1 MTRAATEKAAG
12 GLIVVES
19 PAKARTLQRYLGK
32 DYRVLACNGH
42 VRDLKSGGLSIDT
55 KKDFAMEFEPVES
68 SKAAVA
74 RIRSALAGMP
84 ALYLATDP
92 DREGEA
98 IAWHLLEMLSDAG
111 ALEDKQVHRVA
122 FNQITRSAVNNA
134 VGDPRD
140 VSMPLVEA
148 QKARRCMDRL
158 LGFTLSPLLSR
169 ILTRGLSAGRVQS
182 PALKLIVEREKE
194 IEAFRPREYWSV
206 TAHLGKDGQE
216 FEAALVEL
224 NGEKLK
230 KFSLGDAA
238 ATAQARD
245 ALLAAMKKGASGD
258 GPGVLTVAN
267 VKPTRAKR
275 GPPPPF
281 TTSTMQQAASRQLGM
296 QAQRTMRVAQSLY
309 EGVDT
314 GSGAVGLITYMRTD
328 SVQMAREAVQEIR
341 DYVVEKLGAG
351 FVPKSPRRY
360 RTKTRNAQEAHE
372 AIRPTSIARAPETL
386 KSHLDSDQY
395 RLYDIIWRRAVA
407 SQMSDALY
415 DRVSAEFTPGK
426 ASPGDAATTPAGRFR
441 ATGNTLAHP
450 GFLKVLARSADSRDK
465 ALPPLAAGETLDVRE
480 LATEQHFTEPPP
492 RYTEAS
498 LVKALEDHG
507 IGRPSTYAETLRK
520 IRDREYAVMEK
531 RNFAP
536 TQKGR
541 IVADFLTRH
550 FNDYV
555 DYDFTAGMEESLD
568 AVANGEKHWVPVMDE
583 FWSHYSEQ
591 LAEKKRT
598 LKGIEERPRRL
609 LGEHPESGEPVYARL
624 GPYGYFVQLGE
635 RTEDHRP
642 PVATLR
648 EGFNY
653 EDITLEQALEL
664 LRGPRLLGSDPATG
678 QPVYAGS
685 GRNGPYVQ
693 LGERGGEE
701 KPKYASLTDGLSEES
716 VNLEEALKLLSLP
729 RELGPH
735 PETGDT
741 VYAGRGRFGPYVQ
754 LGERGKEKPK
764 YASLPPDISPYTV
777 TLDEAVA
784 LLRLPRKLGEHPDNG
799 RPVFVGCGVKG
810 PYVQIGE
817 RGGKTRP
824 RYIRLPKPHSVFT
837 LTLEEALKVQ
847 PARRARRPAIRE
859 FEDGGIRILDGR
871 YGPYVTDGSRN
882 ASVPRGQDPAALSL
896 EQCRELLKNAPKK
909 GSRRR
914 PARR

>member
-1 MTRAATEKAAG
+1 
-12 GLIVVES
+12 
-19 PAKARTLQRYLGK
+19 
-32 DYRVLACNGH
+32 
-42 VRDLKSGGLSIDT
+42 
-55 KKDFAMEFEPVES
+55 
-68 SKAAVA
+68 
-74 RIRSALAGMP
+74 
-84 ALYLATDP
+84 
-92 DREGEA
+92 
-98 IAWHLLEMLSDAG
+98 
-111 ALEDKQVHRVA
+111 
-122 FNQITRSAVNNA
+122 
-134 VGDPRD
+134 
-140 VSMPLVEA
+140 
-148 QKARRCMDRL
+148 
-158 LGFTLSPLLSR
+158 
-169 ILTRGLSAGRVQS
+169 
-182 PALKLIVEREKE
+182 
-194 IEAFRPREYWSV
+194 
-206 TAHLGKDGQE
+206 
-216 FEAALVEL
+216 
-224 NGEKLK
+224 
-230 KFSLGDAA
+230 
-238 ATAQARD
+238 
-245 ALLAAMKKGASGD
+245 
-258 GPGVLTVAN
+258 
-267 VKPTRAKR
+267 
-275 GPPPPF
+275 
-281 TTSTMQQAASRQLGM
+281 MQQAASRQIGM

-341 DYVVEKLGAG
+341 EYVGKELGPDYLSA
-351 FVPKSPRRY
+351 SPRRY

-372 AIRPTSIARAPETL
+372 AIRPTSIANTPESL
-386 KSHLDSDQY
+386 RSRLDFDQY
-395 RLYDIIWRRAVA
+395 RLYGIIWRRAVA

-426 ASPGDAATTPAGRFR
+426 ASAQSPNGDPAGRFR

-465 ALPPLAAGETLDVRE
+465 ALPALKKGDILDVRE
-480 LATEQHFTEPPP
+480 LASEQHFTEPPP
-492 RYTEAS
+492 RYSEAS

-531 RNFAP
+531 RNFVP

-541 IVADFLTRH
+541 LVADFLTRH
-550 FNDYV
+550 FNNYV

-583 FWSHYSEQ
+583 FWGHYSEQ

-598 LKGIEERPRRL
+598 LKGVEERPRRL

-635 RTEDHRP
+635 RTETHRP

-648 EGFNY
+648 DGLNY
-653 EDITLEQALEL
+653 EDVTLEQALEL
-664 LRGPRLLGSDPATG
+664 LRGPRPLGKDPATG

-685 GRNGPYVQ
+685 GRNGPFVQ
-693 LGERGGEE
+693 LGEKGGED
-701 KPKYASLTDGLSEES
+701 KPKYASLTEGLSEES
-716 VNLEEALKLLSLP
+716 VTLEEALKLLSLP

-735 PETGDT
+735 PENGAM

-764 YASLPPDISPYTV
+764 YASLPPEISPYTV
-777 TLDEAVA
+777 SLDEAVA
-784 LLRLPRKLGEHPDNG
+784 LLRLPRKLGEHPENG

-824 RYIRLPKPHSVFT
+824 RYIRLPKPLSVFT

-847 PARRARRPAIRE
+847 PARRASQRAIKE
-859 FEDGGIRILDGR
+859 FEDGAIRILDGR

-882 ASVPRGQDPAALSL
+882 ASVPRQQDPSALSL
-896 EQCRELLKNAPKK
+896 EECRELLKNARKK
-909 GSRRR
+909 GTRRKS
-914 PARR
+914 ARR

>member
-1 MTRAATEKAAG
+1 MQVV
-12 GLIVVES
+12 VVES
-19 PAKARTLQRYLGK
+19 PAKARTLRGCLGAGHAVVAT
-32 DYRVLACNGH
+32 RGH
-42 VRDLKSGGLSIDT
+42 VRDLAA
-55 KKDFAMEFEPVES
+55 KDGSVDPARGFAMVYATRRS
-68 SKAAVA
+68 AARAMRAVA
-74 RIRSALAGMP
+74 AALEDADV
-84 ALYLATDP
+84 LVLATDP

-98 IAWHLLEMLSDAG
+98 IAWHLLELLSDEG

-122 FNQITRSAVNNA
+122 FNQITRSAVNKA
-134 VGDPRD
+134 VEDPRD
-140 VSMPLVEA
+140 VSMPLVDA

-182 PALKLIVEREKE
+182 PALRLIVEREKE
-194 IEAFRPREYWSV
+194 IEAFRPREYW
-206 TAHLGKDGQE
+206 TIAAHLGKDGQD

-224 NGEKLK
+224 NSEKLK
-230 KFSLGDAA
+230 KFSLRD
-238 ATAQARD
+238 ATATEQARE
-245 ALLAAMKKGASGD
+245 ALLAAMRDGASGD
-258 GPGVLTVAN
+258 GLGVLSVAN
-267 VKPTRAKR
+267 VTPTRAKR
-275 GPPPPF
+275 SPPPPF

-341 DYVVEKLGAG
+341 EYIGQELGADYL
-351 FVPKSPRRY
+351 PASPRRY

-372 AIRPTSIARAPETL
+372 AIRPTSIANTPESL
-386 KSHLDSDQY
+386 RSRLDSDQY

-426 ASPGDAATTPAGRFR
+426 ASAGGTDGNPAGRFR

-450 GFLKVLARSADSRDK
+450 GFLKVLARSADIRDK
-465 ALPPLAAGETLDVRE
+465 ALPALKKGDILDVRD
-480 LATEQHFTEPPP
+480 LASEQHFTEPPP
-492 RYTEAS
+492 RYSEAS

-520 IRDREYAVMEK
+520 IRDREYAAMEK
-531 RNFAP
+531 RNFVP

-541 IVADFLTRH
+541 MVAEFLTRH
-550 FNDYV
+550 FNNYV

-583 FWSHYSEQ
+583 FWGHYSEQ
-591 LAEKKRT
+591 LAVKKRT
-598 LKGIEERPRRL
+598 LKGVEERPSRL
-609 LGEHPESGEPVYARL
+609 LGEHPESGEAVYARL

-635 RTEDHRP
+635 RTETHRP
-642 PVATLR
+642 PVATMRDGL
-648 EGFNY
+648 NY
-653 EDITLEQALEL
+653 EDVTLEQALEL
-664 LRGPRLLGSDPATG
+664 LRGPRPLGIDPATG

-693 LGERGGEE
+693 LGEKGGEE
-701 KPKYASLTDGLSEES
+701 KPKYASLTEGLTEES
-716 VNLEEALKLLSLP
+716 VTLEEALKLLSLP
-729 RELGPH
+729 RDLGPH
-735 PETGDT
+735 PENGAM

-764 YASLPPDISPYTV
+764 YASLPPEISPYTV

-784 LLRLPRKLGEHPDNG
+784 LLRLPRKLGEHPENG
-799 RPVFVGCGVKG
+799 RPVLVGYGVKG

-824 RYIRLPKPHSVFT
+824 RYIRLPKPLSVFT

-847 PARRARRPAIRE
+847 PAPRARQRAIKE
-859 FEDGGIRILDGR
+859 FEDGAIRILDGR

-882 ASVPRGQDPAALSL
+882 ASVPRQQDPAALSL
-896 EQCRELLKNAPKK
+896 EECRELLKNARKK
-909 GSRRR
+909 GSRRKS
-914 PARR
+914 ARR

>member
-1 MTRAATEKAAG
+1 MTRAATGKAAG

-55 KKDFAMEFEPVES
+55 KKGFAMEFEAVES

-74 RIRSALAGMP
+74 RIRSALARMP

-111 ALEDKQVHRVA
+111 ALENKQVHRVA

-134 VGDPRD
+134 VEDPRD

-194 IEAFRPREYWSV
+194 IEAFRPREYWTV

-230 KFSLGDAA
+230 KFSLGDAE

-245 ALLAAMKKGASGD
+245 TLLAAMKEGASDD

-341 DYVVEKLGAG
+341 EYVAEKLGAG
-351 FVPKSPRRY
+351 FVPGSPRRY

-426 ASPGDAATTPAGRFR
+426 AAAGAEEITPAGRFR

-541 IVADFLTRH
+541 MVADFLTRH

-591 LAEKKRT
+591 LTEKKRT

-648 EGFNY
+648 EGLNY

-664 LRGPRLLGSDPATG
+664 LRGPRLLGTDPATG

-716 VNLEEALKLLSLP
+716 VTLEEALKLLSLP

-764 YASLPPDISPYTV
+764 YASLPPEISPYTV
-777 TLDEAVA
+777 TLDEAVG
-784 LLRLPRKLGEHPDNG
+784 LLRLPRELGKHPDNG
-799 RPVFVGCGVKG
+799 RPVYVGCGVKG
-810 PYVQIGE
+810 PYVQIGK
-817 RGGKTRP
+817 RGGKARP

-837 LTLEEALKVQ
+837 LTLEEALEVQ

-882 ASVPRGQDPAALSL
+882 ASVPREQDPAALSL
-896 EQCRELLKNAPKK
+896 EQCRELLKNARKK

>member
-1 MTRAATEKAAG
+1 MTRNADERDAG

-42 VRDLKSGGLSIDT
+42 VRDLRSGGLAIDT
-55 KKDFAMEFEPVES
+55 KKGFEMEFEPVES

-74 RIRSALAGMP
+74 RIRRALAGMP

-98 IAWHLLEMLSDAG
+98 IAWHLLELLSDEG

-122 FNQITRSAVNNA
+122 FNQITRSAVNKA
-134 VGDPRD
+134 VEDPRD
-140 VSMPLVEA
+140 VSMPLVNA

-182 PALKLIVEREKE
+182 PALRLIVEREKE
-194 IEAFRPREYWSV
+194 IEAFRPREYW
-206 TAHLGKDGQE
+206 TIAAHLGKDGQD

-238 ATAQARD
+238 ATEQARE
-245 ALLAAMKKGASGD
+245 ALLAAMRDGASGD
-258 GPGVLTVAN
+258 CPRVLSVAN
-267 VKPTRAKR
+267 VTPTRAKR
-275 GPPPPF
+275 SPPPPF
-281 TTSTMQQAASRQLGM
+281 TTSTMQQAASRQIGM

-341 DYVVEKLGAG
+341 EYVGKELGPDYLPA
-351 FVPKSPRRY
+351 SPRRY

-372 AIRPTSIARAPETL
+372 AIRPTSIANTPESL
-386 KSHLDSDQY
+386 RSRLDSDQY
-395 RLYDIIWRRAVA
+395 RLYGIIWRRAVA

-426 ASPGDAATTPAGRFR
+426 ASAQSPDGDPAGRFR

-465 ALPPLAAGETLDVRE
+465 ALPALQKGDILDVRE
-480 LATEQHFTEPPP
+480 LASEQHFTEPPP
-492 RYTEAS
+492 RYSEAS

-531 RNFAP
+531 RNFVP

-541 IVADFLTRH
+541 LVADFLTRH
-550 FNDYV
+550 FNNYV

-583 FWSHYSEQ
+583 FWGHYSEQ

-598 LKGIEERPRRL
+598 LKGVEERPRRL

-635 RTEDHRP
+635 RTETHRP

-648 EGFNY
+648 DGVNY
-653 EDITLEQALEL
+653 EDVTLEQALEL
-664 LRGPRLLGSDPATG
+664 LRGPRPLGQDPATG

-693 LGERGGEE
+693 LGEKGGKE
-701 KPKYASLTDGLSEES
+701 KPKYASLTEGLTEES
-716 VNLEEALKLLSLP
+716 VTLEEALKLLSLP

-735 PETGDT
+735 PENGAM

-764 YASLPPDISPYTV
+764 YASLPPEISPYTV

-784 LLRLPRKLGEHPDNG
+784 LLRLPRKLGEHPENG
-799 RPVFVGCGVKG
+799 RPVLVGCGVKG

-817 RGGKTRP
+817 RVGKTRP
-824 RYIRLPKPHSVFT
+824 RYIRLPKPLSVFT
-837 LTLEEALKVQ
+837 VTLEEALKVQ
-847 PARRARRPAIRE
+847 PARRASQRAIKE
-859 FEDGGIRILDGR
+859 FEDGAIRILDGR

-882 ASVPRGQDPAALSL
+882 ASVPRQQDPSALSL
-896 EQCRELLKNAPKK
+896 EECRELLKNARKK
-909 GSRRR
+909 GTRRR
-914 PARR
+914 SARR

>member
-1 MTRAATEKAAG
+1 M
-12 GLIVVES
+12 VES

-55 KKDFAMEFEPVES
+55 KKGFAMEFEAVES

-74 RIRSALAGMP
+74 RIRSALARMP

-111 ALEDKQVHRVA
+111 ALENKQVHRVA

-134 VGDPRD
+134 VEDPRD

-194 IEAFRPREYWSV
+194 IEAFRPREYWTL

-224 NGEKLK
+224 KGEKLK
-230 KFSLGDAA
+230 KFSLGDAE

-245 ALLAAMKKGASGD
+245 TLLAAMKEGASDD

-341 DYVVEKLGAG
+341 EYVAEKLGAG
-351 FVPKSPRRY
+351 FVPGSPRRY

-407 SQMSDALY
+407 SQMSDAVY

-426 ASPGDAATTPAGRFR
+426 TAPGAAETTPAGRFR

-465 ALPPLAAGETLDVRE
+465 ALPPLATGETLDVRE

-541 IVADFLTRH
+541 MVADFLTRH

-591 LAEKKRT
+591 LTEKKRT

-648 EGFNY
+648 EGLNY

-664 LRGPRLLGSDPATG
+664 LRGPRLLGTDTATG

-716 VNLEEALKLLSLP
+716 VTLEEALKLLSLP

-735 PETGDT
+735 PETDDT

-764 YASLPPDISPYTV
+764 YASLPPEISPYTV
-777 TLDEAVA
+777 TLDEAVG
-784 LLRLPRKLGEHPDNG
+784 LLRLPRELGKHPDNG
-799 RPVFVGCGVKG
+799 RPVYVGCGVKG
-810 PYVQIGE
+810 PYVQIGK
-817 RGGKTRP
+817 RGGKARP

-837 LTLEEALKVQ
+837 LTLEEALEVQ

-882 ASVPRGQDPAALSL
+882 ASVPREQDPAALSL
-896 EQCRELLKNAPKK
+896 EQCRELLKNARKK
-909 GSRRR
+909 GSRKR

>member
-1 MTRAATEKAAG
+1 MTRAATGKAVG

-32 DYRVLACNGH
+32 GYRVLACNGH

-55 KKDFAMEFEPVES
+55 KKGFAMEFEPVES

-74 RIRSALAGMP
+74 RIRNALAGMP

-98 IAWHLLEMLSDAG
+98 IAWHLLELLSDAG

-134 VGDPRD
+134 VDDPRD

-182 PALKLIVEREKE
+182 PALRLIVEREKE
-194 IEAFRPREYWSV
+194 IEAFRPREYWSIA
-206 TAHLGKDGQE
+206 AHLGKDGQD

-238 ATAQARD
+238 VTGQARD
-245 ALLAAMKKGASGD
+245 ALLAAMKDGAPG
-258 GPGVLTVAN
+258 GGLGVLTVAK
-267 VKPTRAKR
+267 VTPTRAKR
-275 GPPPPF
+275 SPPPPF

-314 GSGAVGLITYMRTD
+314 DSGTVGLITYMRTD

-341 DYVVEKLGAG
+341 EYISRELGAD
-351 FVPKSPRRY
+351 FLPASPRRY

-372 AIRPTSIARAPETL
+372 AIRPTSLVRTPESL
-386 KSHLDSDQY
+386 RSRLDSDQY

-426 ASPGDAATTPAGRFR
+426 ASVNVAETTPAGRFR

-450 GFLKVLARSADSRDK
+450 GFLKVLARSADSRDR
-465 ALPPLAAGETLDVRE
+465 ALPPLAQGETLDVRD
-480 LATEQHFTEPPP
+480 LAAEQHFTEPPP
-492 RYTEAS
+492 RYSEAS

-531 RNFAP
+531 RNFVP

-541 IVADFLTRH
+541 MVAEFLTRH

-583 FWSHYSEQ
+583 FWGHYSEQ
-591 LAEKKRT
+591 LADKKRT
-598 LKGIEERPRRL
+598 LKGIEERPSRL
-609 LGEHPESGEPVYARL
+609 LGEHPESSEPVYARL

-635 RTEDHRP
+635 RTDDHRP

-653 EDITLEQALEL
+653 EDVTLEQALEL
-664 LRGPRLLGSDPATG
+664 LRGPRLLGTDPATG
-678 QPVYAGS
+678 RQVYAGS

-716 VNLEEALKLLSLP
+716 VTLEEALKLLSLP

-735 PETGDT
+735 PDTGAT
-741 VYAGRGRFGPYVQ
+741 VYAGRGRLGPYVQ
-754 LGERGKEKPK
+754 LGERGKTKPK
-764 YASLPPDISPYTV
+764 YASLPPDLSPYTV

-784 LLRLPRKLGEHPDNG
+784 LLRLPRELGKHPDSG

-847 PARRARRPAIRE
+847 PARRARRPAIKE

-882 ASVPRGQDPAALSL
+882 ASVPRQQDPAALSL

-914 PARR
+914 TARR

>member
-1 MTRAATEKAAG
+1 MTRAATGKAAG

-19 PAKARTLQRYLGK
+19 PAKARTLQSYLGK

-55 KKDFAMEFEPVES
+55 KKGFAMEFEPVES

-74 RIRSALAGMP
+74 RIRSALAKMP

-98 IAWHLLEMLSDAG
+98 IAWHLLELLSDAG

-134 VGDPRD
+134 VDDPRD

-206 TAHLGKDGQE
+206 TAHLGKDGQD

-230 KFSLGDAA
+230 KFSLSDAA
-238 ATAQARD
+238 ATEQARD
-245 ALLAAMKKGASGD
+245 ALLAAMKEGAPGG

-314 GSGAVGLITYMRTD
+314 GGGAVGLITYMRTD

-341 DYVVEKLGAG
+341 EYVVGKLGAG
-351 FVPKSPRRY
+351 FVPKAPRRY

-415 DRVSAEFTPGK
+415 DRVSAEFTPGTPS
-426 ASPGDAATTPAGRFR
+426 ARVAETTPAGRFR

-450 GFLKVLARSADSRDK
+450 GFLKVLARAADSRDK
-465 ALPPLAAGETLDVRE
+465 ALPPLATGETLDVRE

-541 IVADFLTRH
+541 MVADFLTRH

-583 FWSHYSEQ
+583 FWSHYSER

-609 LGEHPESGEPVYARL
+609 LGEHPESGESVYARL
-624 GPYGYFVQLGE
+624 GPYGYFVQVGE

-642 PVATLR
+642 PAAPLR

-664 LRGPRLLGSDPATG
+664 LRGPRQLGTDPATG

-685 GRNGPYVQ
+685 GRSGPYVQ
-693 LGERGGEE
+693 LGERGGGE

-716 VNLEEALKLLSLP
+716 VTLEDALKLLSLP

-735 PETGDT
+735 TESGDT

-784 LLRLPRKLGEHPDNG
+784 LLRLPRELGKHPDNG

-914 PARR
+914 SARR

>member
-1 MTRAATEKAAG
+1 MTRNAGERDAG

-42 VRDLKSGGLSIDT
+42 VRDLRSGGLAIDT
-55 KKDFAMEFEPVES
+55 KKGFEMEFEPVES

-74 RIRSALAGMP
+74 RIRRALAGMP

-98 IAWHLLEMLSDAG
+98 IAWHLLELLSDEG

-122 FNQITRSAVNNA
+122 FNQITRSAVNKA
-134 VGDPRD
+134 VEDPRD
-140 VSMPLVEA
+140 VSMPLVNA

-182 PALKLIVEREKE
+182 PALRLIVEREKE
-194 IEAFRPREYWSV
+194 IEAFRPREYW
-206 TAHLGKDGQE
+206 TIAAHLGKDGQD

-238 ATAQARD
+238 ATEQARE
-245 ALLAAMKKGASGD
+245 ALLAAMRDGASGD
-258 GPGVLTVAN
+258 GLGVLSVAN
-267 VKPTRAKR
+267 VTPTRAKR
-275 GPPPPF
+275 SPPPPF
-281 TTSTMQQAASRQLGM
+281 TTSTMQQAASRQIGM

-341 DYVVEKLGAG
+341 EYVGKELGPDYLPA
-351 FVPKSPRRY
+351 SPRRY

-372 AIRPTSIARAPETL
+372 AIRPTSIANTPESL
-386 KSHLDSDQY
+386 RSRLDSDQY
-395 RLYDIIWRRAVA
+395 RLYGIIWRRAVA

-426 ASPGDAATTPAGRFR
+426 ASAQSPDGDPAGRFR

-465 ALPPLAAGETLDVRE
+465 ALPALKKGDILDVRE
-480 LATEQHFTEPPP
+480 LASEQHFTEPPP
-492 RYTEAS
+492 RYSEAS

-520 IRDREYAVMEK
+520 IRDREYAAMEK
-531 RNFAP
+531 RNFVP

-541 IVADFLTRH
+541 MVAEFLTRH
-550 FNDYV
+550 FNNYV

-583 FWSHYSEQ
+583 FWGHYSEQ

-598 LKGIEERPRRL
+598 LKGVEERPRRL

-635 RTEDHRP
+635 RTETHRP

-648 EGFNY
+648 DGVNY
-653 EDITLEQALEL
+653 EDVTLEQALEL
-664 LRGPRLLGSDPATG
+664 LRGPRPLGKDPATG

-685 GRNGPYVQ
+685 GRNGPFVQ
-693 LGERGGEE
+693 LGEKGGED
-701 KPKYASLTDGLSEES
+701 KPKYASLTEGLSEES
-716 VNLEEALKLLSLP
+716 VTLEEALKLLSLP

-735 PETGDT
+735 PENGAM

-764 YASLPPDISPYTV
+764 YASLPPEISPYRV
-777 TLDEAVA
+777 SLDEAVA
-784 LLRLPRKLGEHPDNG
+784 LLRLPRKLGEHPENG
-799 RPVFVGCGVKG
+799 RPVLVGCGVKG

-824 RYIRLPKPHSVFT
+824 RYIRLPKPLSVFT

-847 PARRARRPAIRE
+847 PARRASQRAIKE
-859 FEDGGIRILDGR
+859 FEDGAIRILDGR

-882 ASVPRGQDPAALSL
+882 ASVPRQQDPSALSL
-896 EQCRELLKNAPKK
+896 EECRELLKNARKK

-914 PARR
+914 SARR

>member
-1 MTRAATEKAAG
+1 MTRTATGKAAG

-55 KKDFAMEFEPVES
+55 KKGFAMEFEPVES

-74 RIRSALAGMP
+74 RIRGALAGMP

-122 FNQITRSAVNNA
+122 FNQITRSTVNNA
-134 VGDPRD
+134 VDDPRD

-245 ALLAAMKKGASGD
+245 ALLAAMKEGAPGE

-275 GPPPPF
+275 VPPPPF

-314 GSGAVGLITYMRTD
+314 GGGAVGLITYMRTD

-341 DYVVEKLGAG
+341 EYVVGKLGAG

-372 AIRPTSIARAPETL
+372 AIRPTSIARTPETL

-395 RLYDIIWRRAVA
+395 RLYDIVWRRAVA

-426 ASPGDAATTPAGRFR
+426 AAAGAAETTPAGRFR

-541 IVADFLTRH
+541 MVADFLTRH

-635 RTEDHRP
+635 RSEDHRP

-664 LRGPRLLGSDPATG
+664 LRGPRLLGTDPATG

-729 RELGPH
+729 RELGLH

-784 LLRLPRKLGEHPDNG
+784 LLRLPRELGKHPDNG

-810 PYVQIGE
+810 PYVQIGK

-847 PARRARRPAIRE
+847 PARRARRQAIRE

-896 EQCRELLKNAPKK
+896 EQCRELLNNAPKK

-914 PARR
+914 TARR

>member
-1 MTRAATEKAAG
+1 MTRNTGERAAG

-42 VRDLKSGGLSIDT
+42 VRDLKSGGLAIDT
-55 KKDFAMEFEPVES
+55 KKGFEMEFEPVES

-74 RIRSALAGMP
+74 RIRRALAGMP

-98 IAWHLLEMLSDAG
+98 IAWHLLELLSDEG
-111 ALEDKQVHRVA
+111 ALEEKQVHRVA
-122 FNQITRSAVNNA
+122 FNQITRSAVNKA
-134 VGDPRD
+134 VDDPRD
-140 VSMPLVEA
+140 VSMPLVDA

-182 PALKLIVEREKE
+182 PALRLIVEREKE
-194 IEAFRPREYWSV
+194 IEAFRPREYW
-206 TAHLGKDGQE
+206 TIAAHLGKDGQD

-238 ATAQARD
+238 ATEQARE
-245 ALLAAMKKGASGD
+245 ALLAAMRDGASGD
-258 GPGVLTVAN
+258 GPGVLSVAN
-267 VKPTRAKR
+267 VTPTRAKR
-275 GPPPPF
+275 SPPPPF
-281 TTSTMQQAASRQLGM
+281 TTSTMQQAASRQIGM

-341 DYVVEKLGAG
+341 EYVGQELGADYL
-351 FVPKSPRRY
+351 PASPRRY

-372 AIRPTSIARAPETL
+372 AIRPTSIANTPESL
-386 KSHLDSDQY
+386 RSRLDSDHY

-426 ASPGDAATTPAGRFR
+426 ASAQSPDGDPAGRFR

-465 ALPPLAAGETLDVRE
+465 ALPALKKGDILDVRE
-480 LATEQHFTEPPP
+480 LASEQHFTEPPP
-492 RYTEAS
+492 RYSEAS

-531 RNFAP
+531 RNFVP

-541 IVADFLTRH
+541 LVADFLTRH
-550 FNDYV
+550 FNNYV

-568 AVANGEKHWVPVMDE
+568 AVANGEKHWVPMMDE
-583 FWSHYSEQ
+583 FWGHYSEQ

-598 LKGIEERPRRL
+598 LKGVEERPRRL

-635 RTEDHRP
+635 RTETHRP

-648 EGFNY
+648 DGVNY
-653 EDITLEQALEL
+653 EDVTLEQALEL
-664 LRGPRLLGSDPATG
+664 LRGPRPLGKDPATG

-685 GRNGPYVQ
+685 GRNGPFVQ
-693 LGERGGEE
+693 LGEKGGED
-701 KPKYASLTDGLSEES
+701 KPKYASLTEGLSEES
-716 VNLEEALKLLSLP
+716 VTLEEALKLLSLP

-735 PETGDT
+735 PENGAM

-764 YASLPPDISPYTV
+764 YASLPPEISPYTV
-777 TLDEAVA
+777 SLDEAVA
-784 LLRLPRKLGEHPDNG
+784 LLRLPRKLGEHPENG
-799 RPVFVGCGVKG
+799 RPVLVGCGVKG

-817 RGGKTRP
+817 RGGKARP
-824 RYIRLPKPHSVFT
+824 RYIRLPKPLSVFT

-847 PARRARRPAIRE
+847 PARRARQRAIKE
-859 FEDGGIRILDGR
+859 FEDGAIRILDGR

-882 ASVPRGQDPAALSL
+882 ASVPRQQDPSALSL
-896 EQCRELLKNAPKK
+896 EECRELLKNARKK
-909 GSRRR
+909 GTRRR
-914 PARR
+914 SARR